1 MHERSNYVSSQR
13 VNWCYIRVL
22 DDKFCGIDIWQFHLF
37 DADSL
42 SEVQAHAGQHV
53 SVTVS
58 AVQQLASSTFS
69 E

>member
-1 MHERSNYVSSQR
+1 ML
-13 VNWCYIRVL
+13 RVL
-22 DDKFCGIDIWQFHLF
+22 DDKFWGIDIWQFHLF

>member
-22 DDKFCGIDIWQFHLF
+22 DDKFGALTFWQFLLF

-42 SEVQAHAGQHV
+42 REVQAQAGQHV
-53 SVTVS
+53 SVTVT
-58 AVQQLASSTFS
+58 AVQELARS
-69 E
+69 